1 MLAIELQGVGKRYRT
16 YSSRREQLKDLL
28 SFGKSGEDHDFWALQ
43 DVNLQIEAGATLGIL
58 GRNGAGKSTLLK
70 TICGVVEPTTGTV
83 ELNGRL
89 AAIFG
94 LGAGFNPEFTGRDNV
109 MLNGLLLGIER
120 DEMLYRFDDIES
132 FADIGQF
139 MDQPVKTYSSGMR
152 ARLGFAVAV
161 NVEPD
166 ILVVDETLSVGDAV
180 FKQAGLQKM
189 HDLRDR
195 GTTILFVSHSM
206 GMVKNFCDQ
215 ALLLHKGQLITHG
228 DIDGTLEQYQAL
240 LDRARANR
248 KMPDAGEGMAHMI
261 DNEEAEDVDS
271 PSFKK
276 DKGMRK
282 GRARAMKSLSGEA
295 KVRNIELLDADH
307 RPTTTVDP
315 DSATTVRVHA
325 EYLQDVE
332 ESQVYIGLR
341 TEAGLDLF
349 ATDTTREGT
358 KLGERRSGER
368 VILDFTLNLPLR
380 PGGYDIS
387 VGISRSD
394 EDYLDWIDAAKTF
407 EIRAPGDAP
416 IPDGLIYLP
425 TTVEVHDS
433 GSERS
438 SRSA

>member
-16 YSSRREQLKDLL
+16 YSNRREQLKDLL
-28 SFGKSGEDHDFWALQ
+28 RFGKSGEDHDFWALQ

-180 FKQAGLQKM
+180 FKQAGLQRM

-228 DIDGTLEQYQAL
+228 DIDGTIEQYQAL
-240 LDRARANR
+240 LNRARANR
-248 KMPDAGEGMAHMI
+248 KMPDAGEGMAQMI
-261 DNEEAEDVDS
+261 DNEEAEDVDT

-276 DKGMRK
+276 DKGVRK

-295 KVRNIELLDADH
+295 KVRSIELLDADH
-307 RPTTTVDP
+307 RPATTVDP
-315 DSATTVRVHA
+315 ESATTVRVHL

-332 ESQVYIGLR
+332 ESQVSISLR
-341 TEAGLDLF
+341 TETGLDLF
-349 ATDTTREGT
+349 STDTNREGT

-368 VILDFTLNLPLR
+368 MILDFTLNLPLR

-394 EDYLDWIDAAKTF
+394 EDHLDWIDAAKAF
-407 EIRAPGDAP
+407 EIQAPRDAP
-416 IPDGLIYLP
+416 VPDGLIYLP
-425 TTVEVHDS
+425 TTVEVRDS
-433 GSERS
+433 GSEGS